1 MQGWCLA
8 HAHPPPCMWFTSGIE
23 EPPPLATE
31 IAGGASGGWWWL
43 HWLANT
49 GVRCGDLQ
57 PLVELCPHCARCA
70 QCADAMSVRWGLCH
84 HDIPVPLWGWWPGCW
99 LLSGE
104 VLAKGR
110 CCESFVAMQR
120 CSPCELLMI
129 VSMCE
134 EASMG

>member
-84 HDIPVPLWGWWPGCW
+84 HDIPVPLWGWWPGCRSCHLHNKNW
-99 LLSGE
+99 VGCSVERFSPRDVVVNHL
-104 VLAKGR
+104 
-110 CCESFVAMQR
+110 
-120 CSPCELLMI
+120 SPCNVALR
-129 VSMCE
+129 VSC
-134 EASMG
+134 S